1 MYVYNDKKVLNK
13 NVKIFFNYF
22 LIPILLI
29 WLGVNLYN
37 KITHQQNNVES
48 WKNIKTVFTGSIS
61 WQIFVVILLMF
72 INWAIEAFKWQLL
85 MSPLQKV
92 SFSTAYKAIFAGTSF
107 AANTPNRVGE
117 YFGRMIYIDEGKRLQ
132 SVPLTISGSFSQ
144 LIITLIAGSIGLF
157 FYKNFNATSTN
168 SSISGVWLNVFFTGS
183 TFVSIICLLMYFKL
197 TWITKGITRIPFIQ
211 KYEYFF
217 TKVEDLTNLTLCKV
231 LFLSAIRY
239 NVFLAQYIL
248 VIAAFGIDIDFATSV
263 ILLSV
268 MLLILSIVPS
278 FVIIE
283 AGIRSTVGV
292 EIFKIATTNDVAVI
306 SMGLFIWLINL
317 MIPAVIGVL
326 LLLGKKLFKK

>member
-1 MYVYNDKKVLNK
+1 LNK
-13 NVKIFFNYF
+13 NVKIFFNYL

-29 WLGVNLYN
+29 WFGFNLYS

-48 WKNIKTVFTGSIS
+48 WNNIKAVFTGNIS
-61 WQIFVVILLMF
+61 WKILAVIALMF
-72 INWAIEAFKWQLL
+72 VNWAIEAIKWQML

-92 SFSTAYKAIFAGTSF
+92 SFITAYKAIFAGTSF

-144 LIITLIAGSIGLF
+144 LIVTLVAGSIGLF
-157 FYKNFNATSTN
+157 FYKDLSSTSTN
-168 SSISGVWLNVFFTGS
+168 SSISNVWLNVFFTGS
-183 TFVSIICLLMYFKL
+183 AFVSIVSLLLYFKL
-197 TWITKGITRIPFIQ
+197 SWISKGLTRIPFIQ

-217 TKVEDLTNLTLCKV
+217 TKVEALTNLLLSKV
-231 LFLSAIRY
+231 LLLSALRY
-239 NVFLAQYIL
+239 GIFLCQYIL
-248 VIAAFGIDIDFATSV
+248 IMSAFGVEIDFISSI
-263 ILLSV
+263 ILLTV

-292 EIFKIATTNDVAVI
+292 EIFKVATSNDVAII
-306 SMGLFIWLINL
+306 SMSLFIWLINL
-317 MIPAVIGVL
+317 MIPAIIGVL